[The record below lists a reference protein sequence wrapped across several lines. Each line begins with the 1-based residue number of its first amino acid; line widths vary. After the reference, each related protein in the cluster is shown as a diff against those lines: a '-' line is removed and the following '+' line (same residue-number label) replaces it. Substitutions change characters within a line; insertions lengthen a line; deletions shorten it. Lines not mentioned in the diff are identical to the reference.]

1 MSLICLIDRMK
12 TFNHIHKL
20 LVIILAAI
28 GINVSAAV
36 APTIK
41 VSLDSAYLL
50 MGKTTPLHVELVND
64 ESAAG
69 QLLIPK
75 DSVCDKVE
83 ILKILNSDTT
93 ALGSGRREIKLDILL
108 QSFDSGMYRLNP
120 IKYVEGGET
129 IASNQPVLKVFPV
142 TVDSLETIHDY
153 ADVADIDRNFID
165 YLPDFIVD
173 YGLWILAIIVVL
185 GLGAYIF
192 YVVTRKKNPFASAPE
207 KPVPPYEKAV
217 QELSQLRGE
226 KLCEQGREREFYTRL
241 TDILRIYL
249 HGRFGINA
257 MEMTSTQIR
266 HSLQSN
272 ETARLSKRNMEQV
285 LEIADFVKFAKV
297 RPLPDDNVKAFNS
310 AMQFVEDTKPQ
321 PEPAAESEPDE
332 TSSEK
337 TNKDNNK
344 Q

>member
-1 MSLICLIDRMK
+1 MK
-12 TFNHIHKL
+12 TFNQINKL
-20 LVIILAAI
+20 LVILFTVL
-28 GINVSAAV
+28 GINTAVAV

-41 VSLDSAYLL
+41 GSLDSAYLL

-64 ESAAG
+64 ESASG

-75 DSVCDKVE
+75 DSLCDKVE
-83 ILKILNSDTT
+83 ILKILNADT
-93 ALGSGRREIKLDILL
+93 AAIGSGRREIKLDILL
-108 QSFDSGMYRLNP
+108 QSFDSGVYRLNP
-120 IKYVEGGET
+120 VKYVEGSET
-129 IASNQPVLKVFPV
+129 IASNQPVLKVLPV
-142 TVDSLETIHDY
+142 AVDSLETIHDY
-153 ADVADIDRNFID
+153 ADVADIDRSFID
-165 YLPDFIVD
+165 YLPDFVVD
-173 YGLWILAIIVVL
+173 YGLWILAVIIVL

-192 YVVTRKKNPFASAPE
+192 YVVKRKKNPFATAPE

-217 QELSQLRGE
+217 LELNRLRGE

-249 HGRFGINA
+249 QGRFGINA

-272 ETARLSKRNMEQV
+272 ETTRLSKRNMEQV
-285 LEIADFVKFAKV
+285 LETADFVKFAKV
-297 RPLPDDNVKAFNS
+297 RPLPDDNVKAYSS

-321 PEPAAESEPDE
+321 PEPETEPESD
-332 TSSEK
+332 SMSDKK
-337 TNKDNNK
+337 TNNDNNN